1 MGSAS
6 VERFFL
12 LKLIEENIRAIQG
25 SILIKIDSE
34 ISFTRIR

>member
-1 MGSAS
+1 MGSTS

-12 LKLIEENIRAIQG
+12 LKLIEENIRAIQE
-25 SILIKIDSE
+25 SILIKIDE